1 MRRILATIALL
12 LVAALSFA
20 GDRKSIALF
29 TGAAGDTTA
38 VGMADSTGILDTS
51 KLEHMFLHIKPSRPC
66 RVAIQIRQHGITDTS
81 GVSLRDSTQSASWPW
96 RAYVGA
102 AGTLSTQTDSTVWK
116 EVTAPTSVVAGE
128 DEMVI
133 EFGDLDG
140 TSGLKWWGIRG
151 KYIPIREVD
160 TGAWYWARN
169 TSIRLRVLTA
179 GGAVTWTANLEGTT
193 LP

>member
-1 MRRILATIALL
+1 
-12 LVAALSFA
+12 
-20 GDRKSIALF
+20 
-29 TGAAGDTTA
+29 
-38 VGMADSTGILDTS
+38 
-51 KLEHMFLHIKPSRPC
+51 
-66 RVAIQIRQHGITDTS
+66 
-81 GVSLRDSTQSASWPW
+81 
-96 RAYVGA
+96 
-102 AGTLSTQTDSTVWK
+102 
-116 EVTAPTSVVAGE
+116 
-128 DEMVI
+128 MVI
-133 EFGDLDG
+133 EFGDFVG